1 MINRADALL
10 TALAA
15 ACLSIAA
22 YRWDR
27 EAPVERGLPIT
38 RQAAPDELPA
48 GTPDDAL
55 HLAAEVAQ
63 RNPFRLSNRP
73 ARVRHGE
80 EPVAAQAGRPAY
92 RPPLALRAIVGGPPW
107 TALLAG
113 VPGQAGTV
121 MISRGDRIDSL
132 QVREITRDSVV
143 LRGPDTTWVLTVNRG
158 RPE

>member
-10 TALAA
+10 IALAV
-15 ACLSIAA
+15 ACLSLAA

-27 EAPVERGLPIT
+27 EAPLARGLPIN
-38 RQAAPDELPA
+38 RQVAPDVPRPEAPH
-48 GTPDDAL
+48 DAL
-55 HLAAEVAQ
+55 QLAGEVAG

-73 ARVRHGE
+73 ALVRHGE
-80 EPVAAQAGRPAY
+80 EPVPAAVGGPPY

-113 VPGQAGTV
+113 VPGHTGTV

-132 QVREITRDSVV
+132 EIRDITRDSVV